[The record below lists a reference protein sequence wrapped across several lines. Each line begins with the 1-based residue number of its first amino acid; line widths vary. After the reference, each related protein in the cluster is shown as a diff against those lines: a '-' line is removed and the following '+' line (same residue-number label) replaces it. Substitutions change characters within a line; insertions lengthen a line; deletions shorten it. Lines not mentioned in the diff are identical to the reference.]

1 MSGNICFVCKS
12 TSRNEQQLSFYRI
25 PSDSDKRALW
35 LRVLNISDHLLKPHY
50 RVCSKHFRDGDPN
63 NGPELFLGMKF
74 ATVVKRKDARTT
86 RKMMRQ
92 KRKDLQALLA
102 APSSS
107 KMESNQLLTL
117 PQPSTIVPIVDDL
130 FAHPLQPSLD
140 VNNDV
145 SATESTSGYSSI
157 VDKEPIPDALSVTT
171 VVHKLPHNSLQ
182 LPLSSADHECPS
194 APILVDE
201 ELEEQSPISHVS
213 PIADNEQHKLNTAL
227 IAQLE
232 VLEAENAKLKNTM
245 FKGAKLTVD
254 ELKDDDRLFSF
265 YTGFKSYQIFLAFYE
280 FLGPAVNMLN
290 YWGSKKTT
298 HQRKKATKLKP
309 IDQLLMTLMKL
320 RLIFNL
326 KTLDLSF
333 RFGVSKSA
341 VSRYIMTWICF
352 LYNHLKEVDWMPSV
366 QQVSATLPPAFRDKY
381 PSTYAIIDGSEIFLE
396 TPSDLHM
403 QSYTWSSYKHHN
415 TAKFLIACTPNGC
428 ISYISTLYVG
438 SISDLELTNAS
449 GFLTK
454 LKDKPGI
461 SIMADRGFNIEDL
474 LQKID
479 VGFNIP
485 PFLNGKQQFSADEVQ
500 EGRRIASSRI
510 IVERAIGRIKSFTI
524 LKHTLPISLSR
535 ISNQIVYVCAFLTNF
550 KPVLVPSESN
560 GSMNE
565 VEKYFE
571 NIDSEE
577 SNEEYSESDFDE

>member
-1 MSGNICFVCKS
+1 M
-12 TSRNEQQLSFYRI
+12 
-25 PSDSDKRALW
+25 
-35 LRVLNISDHLLKPHY
+35 
-50 RVCSKHFRDGDPN
+50 CSKHFRDGDPN

-74 ATVVKRKDARTT
+74 ATEVKRKDARTT
-86 RKMMRQ
+86 RRMMCQ
-92 KRKDLQALLA
+92 KRKDLQTLLA

-107 KMESNQLLTL
+107 EMESNQLLTL

-157 VDKEPIPDALSVTT
+157 VDKEPNPDALSITT

-194 APILVDE
+194 ALILIDE

-227 IAQLE
+227 IA
-232 VLEAENAKLKNTM
+232 KLKNTM
-245 FKGAKLTVD
+245 FKGAKLTVE

-280 FLGPAVNMLN
+280 FLN
-290 YWGSKKTT
+290 YWGSKITT
-298 HQRKKATKLKP
+298 HQRKKTTKLKP
-309 IDQLLMTLMKL
+309 IDQHLMTLMKL
-320 RLIFNL
+320 RLNL

-341 VSRYIMTWICF
+341 VSRYITTWICF
-352 LYNHLKEVDWMPSV
+352 LCNHLKEVDWMPSF

-403 QSYTWSSYKHHN
+403 QSSTWSSYKHDN

-428 ISYISTLYVG
+428 ISYISTLYVR

-454 LKDKPGI
+454 LKDKSGI
-461 SIMADRGFNIEDL
+461 
-474 LQKID
+474 
-479 VGFNIP
+479 
-485 PFLNGKQQFSADEVQ
+485 
-500 EGRRIASSRI
+500 
-510 IVERAIGRIKSFTI
+510 
-524 LKHTLPISLSR
+524 
-535 ISNQIVYVCAFLTNF
+535 
-550 KPVLVPSESN
+550 
-560 GSMNE
+560 
-565 VEKYFE
+565 
-571 NIDSEE
+571 
-577 SNEEYSESDFDE
+577 